1 MKTQIRRLY
10 LLSLA
15 TALLFAAGLSRN
27 AGAQPRADS
36 LRKAYD
42 FKGAVEWSE
51 FALKTSD
58 STRLGPLEEELILS
72 QNGLS
77 MTRYCSQPEVV
88 AKYRFPLE
96 TFFLYYPL
104 ENRAWR
110 PVPNPLDSL
119 AGRGA
124 VRAMYVPGEATEIYY
139 SAMDADGIRNLYH
152 TALRDSLWSVPQL
165 INEALTSSSDEI
177 YPYLAPDGRSL
188 YFASKGLYGMGG
200 YDLYVSQ
207 WNESAGDWD
216 PPVNLGFPYSSPYD
230 DFLYVHSED
239 GQFSVFASNRE
250 CSPDSVCVYVLA
262 FDNMPVRKEIST
274 VDGLKALCALNPR
287 EDTPDRGA
295 TSFQGIQEDENVR
308 KYIDAMDRVRLIR
321 DSLSRFNAHLE
332 SLRNALKTT
341 EDEGQQASLRQEILN
356 QELALPARQKQLTQ
370 AQKELQQIEMD
381 FLSNGIVIDPDR
393 LREEADREVIGTA
406 THYVFS
412 KNEMG
417 PALELNLE
425 KPIPTFDY
433 SFKILDV
440 GQFAEDNTLPDG
452 LVYQIQLFASTR
464 KATEQ
469 ELKGLSPVFE
479 RRAASG
485 KNVYSV
491 GVFRTYADALS
502 RLNKVKSRGF
512 KGAAIVAFDDGELLA
527 VPAARKLEASDRS
540 LYKVRIWPDNGQ
552 SLPEAARN
560 AILDLTEK
568 DIIRTSE
575 GAAVVFEVGPFSSRE
590 ECEELVAALKEC
602 GLGNVSVTQSTN
614 KQ

>member
-1 MKTQIRRLY
+1 MKVLIRRIY
-10 LLSLA
+10 LLSFA
-15 TALLFAAGLSRN
+15 TALLCAAGLSPEA
-27 AGAQPRADS
+27 AGQSKADS

-51 FALKTSD
+51 LALKSVD

-110 PVPNPLDSL
+110 PVPNQLDSL
-119 AGRGA
+119 AGRDA
-124 VRAMYVPGEATEIYY
+124 VRAMYVPQDVTEIYY
-139 SAMDADGIRNLYH
+139 SALDADGIRNLYH
-152 TALRDSLWSVPQL
+152 TALRDSLWSVPRL

-177 YPYLAPDGRSL
+177 YPYLSPDGRSL

-200 YDLYVSQ
+200 YDLYVSH
-207 WNESAGDWD
+207 WDESAGDWD

-230 DFLYVHSED
+230 DFLYAHSED

-250 CSPDSVCVYVLA
+250 CSPDSVCVYILA

-274 VDGLKALCALNPR
+274 VDGLKALCALTPR
-287 EDTPDRGA
+287 DDTPDHA
-295 TSFQGIQEDENVR
+295 PSFQGIQEDENVR
-308 KYIDAMDRVRLIR
+308 KYMDAMERVRLIR

-332 SLRNALKTT
+332 SLRNTLKTT
-341 EDEGQQASLRQEILN
+341 GDESQQASLRQEILD

-406 THYVFS
+406 SHYVFS

-417 PALELNLE
+417 PALQLNLE
-425 KPIPTFDY
+425 KPVPTFDY

-440 GQFAEDNTLPDG
+440 GQFAEDNTLPEG
-452 LVYQIQLFASTR
+452 LIYQIQLFASTR
-464 KATEQ
+464 KAVEK

-479 RRAASG
+479 RRSASG

-491 GVFRTYADALS
+491 GVFRSYADALS
-502 RLNKVKSRGF
+502 HLNKVKNRGF
-512 KGAAIVAFDDGELLA
+512 KGAAIVAFDDGEMIP
-527 VPAARKLEASDRS
+527 VQAARKLESSDRS
-540 LYKVRIWPDNGQ
+540 LYKVRIWPENGQ
-552 SLPEAARN
+552 SLPEAALD
-560 AILDLTEK
+560 AIHDLTEK

-575 GAAVVFEVGPFSSRE
+575 GAAVVFEVGPFSERA
-590 ECEELVAALKEC
+590 ECEELVAALKAC
-602 GLGNVSVTQSTN
+602 GLSNVSVTQSTN